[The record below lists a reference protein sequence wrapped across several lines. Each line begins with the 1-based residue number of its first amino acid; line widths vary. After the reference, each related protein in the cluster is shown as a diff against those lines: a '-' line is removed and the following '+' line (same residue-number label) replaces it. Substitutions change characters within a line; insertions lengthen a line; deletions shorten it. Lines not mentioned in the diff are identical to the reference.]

1 MTHTNELD
9 DLVLDGWA
17 TINKCIMV
25 FDVYNLVPEF
35 ETALIH
41 NFPFKPDTK
50 QEEQQPECNDSDN
63 VDMSEEDDV
72 DMSKEDDDYAPR
84 ACDFT
89 TLNSSTRSS
98 RRDRFLGM
106 TAAIP
111 QVPLPTAMVQ
121 CVA

>member
-17 TINKCIMV
+17 TINKCIMG

-41 NFPFKPDTK
+41 NLPFKPDTK
-50 QEEQQPECNDSDN
+50 QEQQQPECNDSDN
-63 VDMSEEDDV
+63 VDMSEEDD
-72 DMSKEDDDYAPR
+72 DYAPR

-89 TLNSSTRSS
+89 TLNSYTRSS
-98 RRDRFLGM
+98 RRYLGM
-106 TAAIP
+106 TASIP
-111 QVPLPTAMVQ
+111 QVPTATSKW
-121 CVA
+121 CECG